1 MMEINVRK
9 EIMSS
14 FISDERAVVEPHA
27 DMPAM
32 ALAVV
37 GFIVFIAI
45 ISQAYGAYQ
54 NKAFIAENY
63 QDAMNLAEK
72 LSRDSTLTG
81 SVRPDV
87 IDAARLEE
95 IGKEPKELM
104 RKYGGFYNFMFKV
117 EVATS
122 GRTYTS
128 IIKDPDIPGSKYG
141 ISSSIP
147 VTVRLNDAQELPGT
161 LTVKIWRK

>member
-1 MMEINVRK
+1 
-9 EIMSS
+9 MSS
-14 FISDERAVVEPHA
+14 FISDERGVVEPHI

-32 ALAVV
+32 AFAVV
-37 GFIVFIAI
+37 GFIVFIAV
-45 ISQAYGAYQ
+45 ISQTFGAYQ
-54 NKAFIAENY
+54 NKAFISENY

-104 RKYGGFYNFMFKV
+104 RKYGAYYNFMFKV
-117 EVATS
+117 EANSQS
-122 GRTYTS
+122 GTYTR
-128 IIKDPDIPGSKYG
+128 IIKNPEISESKYG

-147 VTVRLNDAQELPGT
+147 VTVRLNEVQELPGT